1 MNQIQLGLFDD
12 HPIIAD
18 GIASYIAK
26 FPQEISIAF
35 IAHTKEEVFTNLN
48 VQFPNVLVLDVVAPD
63 VNGLDLF
70 TDILK
75 INPAAKLIAYTSLKS
90 VILVENLLSI
100 GVKGYVSKTQS
111 TNDLLTAIKDVNNG
125 LIYVPQKYT
134 FLTSKYRASENTA
147 LTKREFEI
155 LLFISKEL
163 TTQEIADQLLV
174 SPKTIE
180 NHKINI
186 FKKLEVKN
194 AAGLI
199 LAATRL
205 GYIS

>member
-1 MNQIQLGLFDD
+1 MNTIRIGIFDD

-18 GIASYIAK
+18 GIAGYVSN
-26 FPQEISIAF
+26 FSREISIAF
-35 IAHTKEEVFTNLN
+35 VAHTREELLQALN
-48 VQFPNVLVLDVVAPD
+48 MQFPDVMVLDVVASD

-75 INPAAKLIAYTSLKS
+75 LHPTARLIAYTSLKS
-90 VILVENLLSI
+90 AVLVENLLSI
-100 GVKGYVSKTQS
+100 GVKGYVSKTQPAD
-111 TNDLLTAIKDVNNG
+111 DLITAIKDVNLG
-125 LIYVPQKYT
+125 LTSVPSKYV
-134 FLTSKYRASENTA
+134 FLTSRYREPQNTA

-155 LLFISKEL
+155 LHYIAKEL
-163 TTQEIADQLLV
+163 TTQEIADKLSL
-174 SPKTIE
+174 SAKTIE

-194 AAGLI
+194 SAGLI

>member
-1 MNQIQLGLFDD
+1 MSQIQLGIFDD

-18 GIASYIAK
+18 GIAGYVSK
-26 FPQEISIAF
+26 FSKEMSIAF
-35 IAHTKEEVFTNLN
+35 VAHTREDMLLAVTAKCPDVI
-48 VQFPNVLVLDVVAPD
+48 VLDVVAPD

-90 VILVENLLSI
+90 AVLVENLLSI
-100 GVKGYVSKTQS
+100 GVKGYVSKTQLPE
-111 TNDLLTAIKDVNNG
+111 DLVAAIKDVYFG
-125 LIYVPQKYT
+125 LTSVPAKYT
-134 FLTSKYRASENTA
+134 FLTSKYREPQNSA

-155 LLFISKEL
+155 LHFIAKEL
-163 TTQEIADQLLV
+163 TTQEIADKLSL
-174 SPKTIE
+174 SSKTIE

-194 AAGLI
+194 SAGLI

-205 GYIS
+205 GSIS

>member
-1 MNQIQLGLFDD
+1 MSQIQLGIFDD

-18 GIASYIAK
+18 GIAGYVAK

-35 IAHTKEEVFTNLN
+35 IAHTKEEVLN
-48 VQFPNVLVLDVVAPD
+48 KLNEQFPDVLVLDVVAPD

-75 INPAAKLIAYTSLKS
+75 LNPAAKLIAYTSLKS
-90 VILVENLLSI
+90 AVLVENLLSI

-111 TNDLLTAIKDVNNG
+111 PDDLLKAIKDVSYG
-125 LIYVPQKYT
+125 LVSVPQKYV
-134 FLTSKYRASENTA
+134 FLTSRYREPQNNA

-155 LLFISKEL
+155 LHFIAKEL
-163 TTQEIADQLLV
+163 TTQEIADKLLV